1 MMYTMKKY
9 TTIRVSQTTKNKMD
23 VLRGKMSC
31 DLWLD
36 KLNDIVAKQKVNIKT
51 GDDLPKI
58 FKGGTERIIKILR
71 AFEKQY
77 FGKTMN
83 YSEQTLAKL
92 YDDAELNSDDN
103 TSSQGSESTQ
113 ELHEKIRLLE
123 AKQVQNNTNID
134 PYIIKDCIAKIDDI
148 KTFGFSKK
156 GLEDTEIVYRVQE
169 LNMALDIIKMKLSK
183 L

>member
-1 MMYTMKKY
+1 MDKY
-9 TTIRVSQTTKNKMD
+9 TSIRLLKKTKDKMEILKGSFSYNSYLEM
-23 VLRGKMSC
+23 V
-31 DLWLD
+31 
-36 KLNDIVAKQKVNIKT
+36 NDIVAKQKVNIKT

-156 GLEDTEIVYRVQE
+156 GLEDGEIAYRKQE
-169 LNMALDIIKMKLSK
+169 LDMSLDIIKMKLSK
-183 L
+183 LQP